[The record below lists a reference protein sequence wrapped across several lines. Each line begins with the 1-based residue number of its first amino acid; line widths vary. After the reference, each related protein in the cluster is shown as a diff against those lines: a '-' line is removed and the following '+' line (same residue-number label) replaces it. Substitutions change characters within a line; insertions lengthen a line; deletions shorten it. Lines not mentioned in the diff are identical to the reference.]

1 MKPQAIPAAASQRP
15 APQHGDRAADLVYDE
30 QANPAAYGGIW
41 IYPACYDDFYL
52 ARRRAHSLSQSFGV
66 PFRVD
71 LFGARGD
78 CGEVTPSVAI
88 SEPGYYAFTVHDPRL
103 IRIPRALAR
112 VSASP
117 QERQEEAQRP

>member
-1 MKPQAIPAAASQRP
+1 MCSPTPASNLP
-15 APQHGDRAADLVYDE
+15 THGDHAADLVYDE
-30 QANPAAYGGIW
+30 QANSAAYGGIW

-88 SEPGYYAFTVHDPRL
+88 SEPGYYAFTSADPRRRL

-112 VSASP
+112 VSDSP
-117 QERQEEAQRP
+117 QERQAQAEEAQRP

>member
-1 MKPQAIPAAASQRP
+1 MCSPTPASNLP
-15 APQHGDRAADLVYDE
+15 THGDHAADLVYDE
-30 QANPAAYGGIW
+30 QADPRRGGIW

-88 SEPGYYAFTVHDPRL
+88 SEPGYYAFTSADPRRRL

-117 QERQEEAQRP
+117 QERQEEEAQRP